1 MLSYSVD
8 ALFGASSLRKESARS
23 GSRSLAS
30 SGFHSQSWSRGST
43 AASPLRRSAGGYSQ
57 LGSSAESLES
67 LNGELRTRSEKEVL
81 QALNERFAGYIDKV
95 RQLEGRNRQLEGEAA
110 ALRQQQAG
118 RSALGELYEREIGEM
133 RGAVVRLGNEKGQL
147 QLELERLEEDIQH
160 LRQRL
165 DDEARQREETE
176 AAARA
181 LGRYT
186 EESSLAKGEL
196 EKKAQALHDEALFL
210 RRTHEEEVNDLLLQ
224 IQGSQAS
231 LEFRDTAKPDV
242 TSALKELRAQL
253 EGHAVQ
259 NSLQSE
265 EWFRVRLDKLSEAAK
280 VNTDAIRSA
289 QEEISEYR
297 RQLQSKVTESEALK
311 GTKESL
317 ERQRADIEDRHHANV
332 LSYQETIQQ
341 LDNELRNTK
350 WEMAAQLREYQDLLN
365 VKMALDIE
373 IAAYRKLLEGEE
385 CRIGFGLGPFP
396 FPETPPKLPSISTHI
411 KVKREEKV
419 KMVEKPD
426 KETVIVEKQTE
437 EIQVTEEV
445 TEEEE
450 AEKKEEAG
458 EEGEEEAEAK
468 EEEKEEPEEEVEG
481 EKEKPKSP
489 EKEEAKSP
497 KRARS
502 PMKEE
507 AKSPEAKSPEKPAS
521 PTKEE
526 AKSPEA
532 KSPEKPASPT
542 KEEAKSPEA
551 KSPEKVK
558 PPVKGEAKPPEKEA
572 TPKKELIKS
581 PQKETK
587 VPVKEETPKEKEE
600 KAPAK
605 PKVEE
610 KEDSKK
616 EEGPK
621 KEIPAKET
629 HKPEPKVEEKKEE
642 EKPKEDDKKKAVEP
656 EPPAPEEKKK
666 EAVKVEEK
674 EKEPAK
680 PAPKPKEE
688 KMEEKAAK
696 QKPEPKPQEKE
707 AKAKEPSKPAEKEPE
722 KPKAEEK
729 KEEPK
734 KEKAEP
740 KTDQEEKP
748 KAEAKPKEKSE
759 AAKTEPSKDTKEPP
773 KAEAPKDASKA
784 TKPKAEK
791 VEKSSSTDPKEGKPT
806 GKAAAADDK
815 GEKNEK

>member
-1 MLSYSVD
+1 M
-8 ALFGASSLRKESARS
+8 GESSLQVISLCCSSAYRKTGPV

-43 AASPLRRSAGGYSQ
+43 AASPLRRGAGGYSQ

-67 LNGELRTRSEKEVL
+67 LNGELRGRSEKEVL

-133 RGAVVRLGNEKGQL
+133 RGAVVRLGSEKGQL

-165 DDEARQREETE
+165 DDEARQREEAE

-196 EKKAQALHDEALFL
+196 EKKAQALQDEALFL
-210 RRTHEEEVNDLLLQ
+210 RRIHEEEVSDLLLQ

-242 TSALKELRAQL
+242 TSALKEIRAQL

-259 NSLQSE
+259 NTLQSE
-265 EWFRVRLDKLSEAAK
+265 EWLDKLSEAAK

-297 RQLQSKVTESEALK
+297 RQLQSKVTEFEALK

-317 ERQRADIEDRHHANV
+317 ERQRADIEDRHHANA

-396 FPETPPKLPSISTHI
+396 FPETPLKPPSISTHM

-419 KMVEKPD
+419 KVVEKSD

-458 EEGEEEAEAK
+458 EEGEEEAE
-468 EEEKEEPEEEVEG
+468 
-481 EKEKPKSP
+481 
-489 EKEEAKSP
+489 
-497 KRARS
+497 
-502 PMKEE
+502 
-507 AKSPEAKSPEKPAS
+507 
-521 PTKEE
+521 
-526 AKSPEA
+526 
-532 KSPEKPASPT
+532 
-542 KEEAKSPEA
+542 
-551 KSPEKVK
+551 
-558 PPVKGEAKPPEKEA
+558 
-572 TPKKELIKS
+572 
-581 PQKETK
+581 
-587 VPVKEETPKEKEE
+587 
-600 KAPAK
+600 
-605 PKVEE
+605 
-610 KEDSKK
+610 
-616 EEGPK
+616 
-621 KEIPAKET
+621 
-629 HKPEPKVEEKKEE
+629 
-642 EKPKEDDKKKAVEP
+642 
-656 EPPAPEEKKK
+656 
-666 EAVKVEEK
+666 
-674 EKEPAK
+674 
-680 PAPKPKEE
+680 
-688 KMEEKAAK
+688 
-696 QKPEPKPQEKE
+696 
-707 AKAKEPSKPAEKEPE
+707 
-722 KPKAEEK
+722 
-729 KEEPK
+729 
-734 KEKAEP
+734 
-740 KTDQEEKP
+740 
-748 KAEAKPKEKSE
+748 
-759 AAKTEPSKDTKEPP
+759 
-773 KAEAPKDASKA
+773 
-784 TKPKAEK
+784 
-791 VEKSSSTDPKEGKPT
+791 
-806 GKAAAADDK
+806 
-815 GEKNEK
+815 

>member
-8 ALFGASSLRKESARS
+8 ALFGASPLRKESARS

-67 LNGELRTRSEKEVL
+67 LNGELRGRSEKEVL

-133 RGAVVRLGNEKGQL
+133 RGAVVRLGSEKGQL

-165 DDEARQREETE
+165 DDEARQREEAE

-196 EKKAQALHDEALFL
+196 EKKAQALQDEALFL
-210 RRTHEEEVNDLLLQ
+210 RRIHEEEVSDLLLQ
-224 IQGSQAS
+224 IQASQAS

-242 TSALKELRAQL
+242 TSALKEIRAQL

-259 NSLQSE
+259 HTLQSE

-297 RQLQSKVTESEALK
+297 RQLQSKVTEFEALK

-341 LDNELRNTK
+341 LDTELRNTK

-396 FPETPPKLPSISTHI
+396 FPETPPKPPSISTHM

-419 KMVEKPD
+419 KVVKSD

-481 EKEKPKSP
+481 EEEKPKSP

-497 KRARS
+497 KKARS
-502 PMKEE
+502 PM
-507 AKSPEAKSPEKPAS
+507 
-521 PTKEE
+521 
-526 AKSPEA
+526 
-532 KSPEKPASPT
+532 

-572 TPKKELIKS
+572 TPKKELVKS

-587 VPVKEETPKEKEE
+587 VPVKEEMPKEKEE

-616 EEGPK
+616 EGPK

-629 HKPEPKVEEKKEE
+629 HKPEPKLEEKKEE
-642 EKPKEDDKKKAVEP
+642 EKPKEDDKKKAAKP

-666 EAVKVEEK
+666 EAVKAEGKEVK

-680 PAPKPKEE
+680 AAPKPKEE
-688 KMEEKAAK
+688 KTEEEAAK

-707 AKAKEPSKPAEKEPE
+707 AKAKEPSKPAEKS
-722 KPKAEEK
+722 KAEEK

-748 KAEAKPKEKSE
+748 KAEAKPKEESK
-759 AAKTEPSKDTKEPP
+759 AAKTEPSKDTKEIP
-773 KAEAPKDASKA
+773 KAEAPKDTPKA
-784 TKPKAEK
+784 TRPKAEK

-806 GKAAAADDK
+806 EKAAAADNK
-815 GEKNEK
+815 GEK

>member
-23 GSRSLAS
+23 GSRSLGS

-43 AASPLRRSAGGYSQ
+43 AASPLRRGAGGYSQ

-67 LNGELRTRSEKEVL
+67 LNGELRARSEKEVL

-110 ALRQQQAG
+110 ALRRQQAG

-133 RGAVVRLGNEKGQL
+133 RGAVVRLGSEKGQL
-147 QLELERLEEDIQH
+147 QLELERLEEDVQH

-165 DDEARQREETE
+165 DDEARQREEAE

-196 EKKAQALHDEALFL
+196 EKKAQALLDEALFL
-210 RRTHEEEVNDLLLQ
+210 RRTHEEEVSDLLLQ

-231 LEFRDTAKPDV
+231 LEFRDSAKPDV
-242 TSALKELRAQL
+242 TSALKEIRAQL

-297 RQLQSKVTESEALK
+297 RQLQSKVTEFEALK

-317 ERQRADIEDRHHANV
+317 DRQRADIEDRHHANV

-350 WEMAAQLREYQDLLN
+350 WEMAAQIREYQDLLN

-396 FPETPPKLPSISTHI
+396 FPETLPKPPSISTHR

-419 KMVEKPD
+419 KVVQKSD

-481 EKEKPKSP
+481 EEEKPKSP

-497 KRARS
+497 KKARS
-502 PMKEE
+502 PV
-507 AKSPEAKSPEKPAS
+507 
-521 PTKEE
+521 KEE

-572 TPKKELIKS
+572 TPKKELVKS

-587 VPVKEETPKEKEE
+587 GPVKEETPKEKEE

-642 EKPKEDDKKKAVEP
+642 EKPKEDDKKKAAKP

-666 EAVKVEEK
+666 EAVKAEEK
-674 EKEPAK
+674 EEKEPAK

-748 KAEAKPKEKSE
+748 KAEAKPKEESK
-759 AAKTEPSKDTKEPP
+759 AAKTEPSKDTKETP
-773 KAEAPKDASKA
+773 KAEAPKDAPKA

-815 GEKNEK
+815 GEKSEK